1 MSEHESQ
8 ENEEQDEAKLE
19 DLEVSEDDAEDVKG
33 GGAEPHLR

>member
-8 ENEEQDEAKLE
+8 EIEEQDESKLE
-19 DLEVSEDDAEDVKG
+19 DFEVSEEDAEGVKG

>member
-8 ENEEQDEAKLE
+8 EVEEQEESKLE
-19 DLEVSEDDAEDVKG
+19 DLEVSDDDAEEVKG